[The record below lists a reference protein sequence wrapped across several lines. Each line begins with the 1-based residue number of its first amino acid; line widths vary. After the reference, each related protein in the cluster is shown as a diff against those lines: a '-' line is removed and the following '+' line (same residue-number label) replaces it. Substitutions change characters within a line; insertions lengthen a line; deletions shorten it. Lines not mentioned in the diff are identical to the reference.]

1 MGMSGDEGEATVMGE
16 APMTRGF
23 GRRSMPSP
31 TRWTI
36 TLGCLVSALL
46 VGCSGSTKAAK
57 VAAPKPA
64 PAAAS
69 AAQPTP
75 PVEITGMEL
84 REGAPGLRLDV
95 AASGALVW
103 TSYRD
108 ADGGLVVDLPNTT
121 PASTLTALS
130 PSSGLIAA
138 VEVQQLK
145 DGDRPLTR
153 LTVRGRDQF
162 EYSLSSDD
170 KVMQLRLLPTG
181 QSAAVAAVAA
191 EPLPQA
197 AEPAPA
203 PTPATPAAT
212 APAEPVAAAPV
223 APTTAPT
230 AVAAV
235 GTPDSPQ
242 VGPAPQGTPATR
254 LQKVDVIAADGRT
267 TIDLL
272 GDGEFAYSTF
282 RLQNPDRLVVDLT
295 GVMNASGQPTLAV
308 GSALVDRVRV
318 AQFKPRPE
326 PVSRVVFDLRE
337 AAAPSIERTHHGLR
351 LHFGEIGSAVA
362 QVPPPTR
369 PAESTLAQDLHPA
382 KPVVEEHAAAPS
394 EEPAESATH
403 AAPAPAPVVP
413 APEPATKVAETPVAA
428 PKIQVPT
435 APAPTVKKAPVTSDV
450 ALFETAEVAPAPP
463 PAPAPAA
470 DSPLKQLAAPAVV
483 GGGTKTYSG
492 EPISLSLK
500 DADIRD
506 VLRSF
511 AQISNLNIIVQPNV
525 RGVVTVELE
534 GVPWDQALEQ
544 ILKINKLGMQLDGN
558 ILRIAP
564 VSDLREEAEEQQRL
578 ASAQALSIPLQTV
591 LKRLSY
597 SYVGDVANVLRTRG
611 SKGAGGS
618 LMSERGSITTDDRTN
633 TLIIKE
639 LPGYMDT
646 VLAVIDNLDTPEPQ
660 VMIEAKIV
668 ETTKKF
674 NRSVGIQWGFQG
686 IADAAHG
693 NTSGLVFPNNG
704 TANGQVNL
712 LTGGNNGLLNL
723 TLGNVLNTFKINAQI
738 QAAESEGLVNVLSAP
753 KIATL
758 NNGRAEIQSGL
769 QIPIQTVAN
778 NTVSVQFVNATL
790 RLSVTPHV
798 TAEGTVL
805 MQIEVQKREP
815 QLAFAV
821 QGAQN
826 APIDTKEAKTQ
837 VIVSDGGT
845 TVIGGIYKVSSDQ
858 GQDRV
863 PGLANVPILGNLFKN
878 NRRNDANEELLIF
891 ITPRVIRL

>member
-1 MGMSGDEGEATVMGE
+1 MGTSGDEGEATVMGE

-57 VAAPKPA
+57 VAAPTAA
-64 PAAAS
+64 PAAAT

-121 PASTLTALS
+121 PSATLTALN
-130 PSSGLIAA
+130 PSSGLVAA

-181 QSAAVAAVAA
+181 QSAAVASAAPA

-197 AEPAPA
+197 AEPV
-203 PTPATPAAT
+203 PATPAPVPT
-212 APAEPVAAAPV
+212 PAPA
-223 APTTAPT
+223 

-235 GTPDSPQ
+235 AAAGTPDSPQ
-242 VGPAPQGTPATR
+242 VGPAPEGAPATR
-254 LQKVDVIAADGRT
+254 LQKVEVVAADGRT

-295 GVMNASGQPTLAV
+295 GVTNASGQPTLAV
-308 GSALVDRVRV
+308 GSPMVDRVRV

-326 PVSRVVFDLRE
+326 PVSRVVFDLRQ
-337 AAAPSIERTHHGLR
+337 AATPSIERTHNGLR
-351 LHFGEIGSAVA
+351 LHFGEAGAEVA
-362 QVPPPTR
+362 QAPVPTR
-369 PAESTLAQDLHPA
+369 PAASTLAQDLHPPKA
-382 KPVVEEHAAAPS
+382 VGDEHVATAVEPAPQSAPAAPTAA
-394 EEPAESATH
+394 EPLA
-403 AAPAPAPVVP
+403 AAPAPAPVARVAEAPAAPGKIPVPP
-413 APEPATKVAETPVAA
+413 APGVT
-428 PKIQVPT
+428 I
-435 APAPTVKKAPVTSDV
+435 KKAPVTSDV
-450 ALFETAEVAPAPP
+450 ALFETAEVAPAAS
-463 PAPAPAA
+463 PAPSTPAE
-470 DSPLKQLAAPAVV
+470 SPLKQLAPPSLV
-483 GGGTKTYSG
+483 GGGAKTYTG

-544 ILKINKLGMQLDGN
+544 ILKINKLGMQLEGN

-597 SYVGDVANVLRTRG
+597 SYAGDVATVLRTRG

-686 IADAAHG
+686 VADAAHG
-693 NTSGLVFPNNG
+693 NTSGLIFPNNG
-704 TANGQVNL
+704 TANGGVNL

-738 QAAESEGLVNVLSAP
+738 QAAEAEGLVNVLSAP

-790 RLSVTPHV
+790 RLSVVPHV

-821 QGAQN
+821 TGAQN

-863 PGLANVPILGNLFKN
+863 PGLANVPILGSLFKN